1 MIKEMSKGIFLRH
14 LDMTIDEI
22 KQFKGGIDIEHAFTI
37 KAVEEKNK
45 VLSGK
50 DEVMRLNI
58 LNKDRIDK
66 GIFSK
71 EEVVS
76 MLTFFNPLVPCW
88 IDVEYIPNYENKPVI
103 QLRCSLRLRKPSLLR
118 NQDLGHPPFRAILSE
133 EM

>member
-22 KQFKGGIDIEHAFTI
+22 KQFKGGIDIEDAFTI

-88 IDVEYIPNYENKPVI
+88 IDVEYILNYENKPVI

-133 EM
+133 

>member
-22 KQFKGGIDIEHAFTI
+22 KQFKGGIDIEDAFTI

>member
-1 MIKEMSKGIFLRH
+1 MSKGIFLRH

-22 KQFKGGIDIEHAFTI
+22 KQFKGGIDIEDAFTI